1 MTDITD
7 TICTGV
13 FPAMVTPFHED
24 GRIDFDQLQTDARRL
39 EHSGVDGVVPM
50 GSTGESATV
59 SHEEHIDV
67 VEAVVNAVDDIPVI
81 AGSGSNNSR
90 EALELSRESAAVG
103 ADALLLISPYYNNPE
118 QHGLEAHYRRIAD
131 EVDLP
136 QIVYNVPGRTGCNIE
151 PDTTVSLAGHENII
165 GYKAASGDLGQIT
178 EVIERTADHTFNVL
192 SGDDALTL
200 PMLAIG
206 ATGTISVAAN
216 VEPERTVEYVHAA
229 LDDDYERARSIHHE
243 LGPLFRALFIET
255 NPIPVKEAMTIRGH
269 CGPTLRLPLTRL
281 QPENRDYLRGILDDL
296 ERESAIAEGR

>member
-24 GRIDFDQLQTDARRL
+24 GRIDFEQLQTDARRL
-39 EHSGVDGVVPM
+39 ERAGVDGVVPM

-59 SHEEHIDV
+59 SHEEHIEV
-67 VEAVVNAVDDIPVI
+67 VEAVVEAVDNIPVI
-81 AGSGSNNSR
+81 AGSGSNNTR

-118 QHGLEAHYRRIAD
+118 QRGFEAHYRRIAD
-131 EVDLP
+131 EVDIP
-136 QIVYNVPGRTGCNIE
+136 QIVYNVPSRTGCNIE
-151 PDTTVSLAGHENII
+151 PDTVVSLAEHENIV

-178 EVIERTADHTFNVL
+178 EIIERTLDTTFAVL

-200 PMLAIG
+200 PLLAIG

-229 LDDDYERARSIHHE
+229 LEGDYARARSIHHE
-243 LGPLFRALFIET
+243 LGPLFRVLFVET

-281 QPENRDYLRGILDDL
+281 QPENRERLSTILDTL
-296 ERESAIAEGR
+296 ERESAVMEGR